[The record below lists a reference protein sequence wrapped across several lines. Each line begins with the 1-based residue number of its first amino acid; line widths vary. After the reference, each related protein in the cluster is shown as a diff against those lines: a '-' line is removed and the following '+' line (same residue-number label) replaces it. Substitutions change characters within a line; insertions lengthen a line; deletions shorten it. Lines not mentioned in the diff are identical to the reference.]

1 MARSAPRRRTPVD
14 QIEDLIL
21 DLELRPGDPMPTEAA
36 LCEQLGISRSS
47 VREAIRTLQ
56 SLDIVEVRH
65 GHGTYVGQ
73 LSLSPLVSGLIFR
86 SVLNTDQSFRT
97 LRDVVSL
104 RIALDLGV
112 ADEVCRVHGGHPDP
126 TLRALVADMRTRTAA
141 GLPFPESDG
150 AFHSR
155 LLSAVDNVL
164 VRELA
169 AAFWEVHTKVVP
181 LLGFPPNTE
190 IEHTV
195 EAHDA
200 ILDAL
205 EAGDVDAYRAAVL
218 DHYGPLTRAIDAA
231 SASTPA
237 PAPASTP
244 APASASAPASAPTP
258 APAALG

>member
-1 MARSAPRRRTPVD
+1 MGKRVAPPRRRTVVE
-14 QIEDLIL
+14 QIQDLIL
-21 DLELRPGDPMPTEAA
+21 DLDLKPGDPMPTEAT
-36 LCEQLGISRSS
+36 LCEDLGISRSS
-47 VREAIRTLQ
+47 VREAMRTLQ

-73 LSLSPLVSGLIFR
+73 LSLSPLVTGLIFR
-86 SVLNTDQSFRT
+86 SVLNTDNSFAT

-112 ADEVCRVHGGHPDP
+112 ADELCAQHVGTTNPE
-126 TLRALVADMRTRTAA
+126 LRGLVEQMRTRTAA
-141 GLPFPESDG
+141 GLPFPEADG

-155 LLSAVDNVL
+155 LLSHVGNSL
-164 VRELA
+164 VSELA
-169 AAFWEVHTKVVP
+169 GAFWEVHTKVVP

-205 EAGDVDAYRAAVL
+205 EAGDTDAYRTAVL
-218 DHYGPLTRAIDAA
+218 DHYAPLTRAIEKA
-231 SASTPA
+231 SSSVGA
-237 PAPASTP
+237 PA
-244 APASASAPASAPTP
+244 
-258 APAALG
+258 

>member
-1 MARSAPRRRTPVD
+1 MAAKVAPARRKSVVE
-14 QIEDLIL
+14 QLQDLIL
-21 DLELRPGDPMPTEAA
+21 ELDLRPGDPMPTEAT
-36 LCEQLGISRSS
+36 LCEDLAISRSS
-47 VREAIRTLQ
+47 VREAMRTLQ

-73 LSLSPLVSGLIFR
+73 LSLSPLVSGLVFR

-112 ADEVCRVHGGHPDP
+112 ADELCAQHVGTTNPE
-126 TLRALVADMRTRTAA
+126 LRGLVEQMRTRTAA
-141 GLPFPESDG
+141 GLPFPEADG

-155 LLSAVDNVL
+155 LLSQVDNTL
-164 VRELA
+164 VSELA
-169 AAFWEVHTKVVP
+169 SAFWEIHTRVVP

-205 EAGDVDAYRAAVL
+205 EAGDTAAYRLAVL
-218 DHYGPLTRAIDAA
+218 DHYAPLTRAIEKA
-231 SASTPA
+231 SAAAGTAVPTVTP
-237 PAPASTP
+237 
-244 APASASAPASAPTP
+244 
-258 APAALG
+258 

>member
-1 MARSAPRRRTPVD
+1 MATSMAPTRRKSVVE
-14 QIEDLIL
+14 QIQDMIL
-21 DLELRPGDPMPTEAA
+21 DLELRPGEPMPTEAT
-36 LCEQLGISRSS
+36 LCEDLGISRSS
-47 VREAIRTLQ
+47 VREAMRTLQ

-73 LSLSPLVSGLIFR
+73 LSLSPLVTGLIFR
-86 SVLNTDQSFRT
+86 SVLNTDNSFAT

-112 ADEVCRVHGGHPDP
+112 ADELCAQHAGTTNPE
-126 TLRALVADMRTRTAA
+126 LRGYVEEMRTRTAA
-141 GLPFPESDG
+141 GLPFPEADG

-155 LLSAVDNVL
+155 LLSQVGNSL
-164 VRELA
+164 VSELA

-200 ILDAL
+200 IIDAL
-205 EAGDVDAYRAAVL
+205 EAGDTAAYRAAVL
-218 DHYGPLTRAIDAA
+218 DHYAPLTRAIEKATADSPGAVP
-231 SASTPA
+231 TVA
-237 PAPASTP
+237 P
-244 APASASAPASAPTP
+244 
-258 APAALG
+258 